1 MTLFYSLCAV
11 LGCTVLVCQFV
22 LTITGATD
30 ADDFESGDGGGGH
43 DVGDQIDSGVGDH
56 DVAHTGT
63 AAHGDPNH
71 SHSSSWFFGILT
83 LRTVTSAL
91 AFFGLTGLAMN
102 ASDVPPLP
110 ALAAASAAGFAAL
123 YLVHWMM
130 RSLAHLKAEG
140 TVRIRDAVGSTGSVY
155 VRIPGANA
163 GPGKV
168 QIMLQG
174 RTVELTATTDD
185 AATLPTGS
193 RIVVTRVLGPDA
205 VEVAA
210 AAEASTA
217 G

>member
-30 ADDFESGDGGGGH
+30 ADDLESGDVGSH
-43 DVGDQIDSGVGDH
+43 DLGDH

-63 AAHGDPNH
+63 APHGDPNH
-71 SHSSSWFFGILT
+71 AHSSSWFFGILT

-102 ASDVPPLP
+102 ASDVPPIP
-110 ALAAASAAGFAAL
+110 ALAAASGAGFAAL

-130 RSLAHLKAEG
+130 KSLSHLRAEG
-140 TVRIRDAVGSTGSVY
+140 TVRIKDAVGATGSVY

-174 RTVELTATTDD
+174 RTVELSATTDA
-185 AATLPTGS
+185 AATLPTGA

-205 VEVAA
+205 VGVAA
-210 AAEASTA
+210 VETSATT
-217 G
+217 

>member
-22 LTITGATD
+22 LTITGASD
-30 ADDFESGDGGGGH
+30 ADDLESGD
-43 DVGDQIDSGVGDH
+43 VGDHGVGDH
-56 DVAHTGT
+56 HDVANTGT
-63 AAHGDPNH
+63 GAHGDPNH
-71 SHSSSWFFGILT
+71 AHSSSWFFGILT

-102 ASDVPPLP
+102 ASDVPPIP
-110 ALAAASAAGFAAL
+110 ALAAASGAGFAAL
-123 YLVHWMM
+123 YLVHWLMK
-130 RSLAHLKAEG
+130 SLAHLKAEG

-174 RTVELTATTDD
+174 RTVELSATTDD
-185 AATLPTGS
+185 PTTLPTGA
-193 RIVVTRVLGPDA
+193 RIVVTKVLGPDA

-210 AAEASTA
+210 VEASAPT
-217 G
+217 

>member
-22 LTITGATD
+22 LTLTGATD
-30 ADDFESGDGGGGH
+30 ADDLESGDVGGH
-43 DVGDQIDSGVGDH
+43 DGIGDH
-56 DVAHTGT
+56 QDVAHTGT
-63 AAHGDPNH
+63 GSHGDPNH
-71 SHSSSWFFGILT
+71 AHSSSWFFGILT

-102 ASDVPPLP
+102 ASDVPPIA
-110 ALAAASAAGFAAL
+110 ALAAASGAGFAAL

-130 RSLAHLKAEG
+130 KSLAHLKAEG
-140 TVRIRDAVGSTGSVY
+140 TVRIKDAVGSTGSVY

-174 RTVELTATTDD
+174 RTVELSATTDD
-185 AATLPTGS
+185 AATLPTGA
-193 RIVVTRVLGPDA
+193 RIVVTKVLGPDA

-210 AAEASTA
+210 AEASAPT
-217 G
+217 

>member
-30 ADDFESGDGGGGH
+30 ADDFESGDVGSHDVAGVAGNGH
-43 DVGDQIDSGVGDH
+43 DVV
-56 DVAHTGT
+56 HTGT
-63 AAHGDPNH
+63 TPHGDPNH
-71 SHSSSWFFGILT
+71 AHSSSWFFGILT

-102 ASDVPPLP
+102 ASDVPPIP
-110 ALAAASAAGFAAL
+110 ALAAASGAGFAAL

-130 RSLAHLKAEG
+130 KSLAHLRAEG
-140 TVRIRDAVGSTGSVY
+140 TVRVKDAVGAMGSVY

-174 RTVELTATTDD
+174 RTVELSATTDA
-185 AATLPTGS
+185 AATLPTGA
-193 RIVVTRVLGPDA
+193 RIVVTKVLGPDA

-210 AAEASTA
+210 VETSTGA
-217 G
+217 

>member
-30 ADDFESGDGGGGH
+30 ADDFESGDVGSH
-43 DVGDQIDSGVGDH
+43 DLGDH

-63 AAHGDPNH
+63 APHGDPNH
-71 SHSSSWFFGILT
+71 AHSSSWFFGILT

-102 ASDVPPLP
+102 ASDVPPIP
-110 ALAAASAAGFAAL
+110 ALAAASGAGFAAL
-123 YLVHWMM
+123 YLVQWMM
-130 RSLAHLKAEG
+130 KSLSHLRAEG
-140 TVRIRDAVGSTGSVY
+140 TVRIKDAVGATGSVY

-174 RTVELTATTDD
+174 RTVELSATTDA
-185 AATLPTGS
+185 AATLPTGA

-210 AAEASTA
+210 VETSATT
-217 G
+217 

>member
-22 LTITGATD
+22 LTITGASD
-30 ADDFESGDGGGGH
+30 ADDFESGDVGGH
-43 DVGDQIDSGVGDH
+43 DVGDH
-56 DVAHTGT
+56 NVAHTGT
-63 AAHGDPNH
+63 PSNGDPNH
-71 SHSSSWFFGILT
+71 AHSSSWFFGILT

-102 ASDVPPLP
+102 ASDVPPIP
-110 ALAAASAAGFAAL
+110 ALAAASGAGFAAL

-130 RSLAHLKAEG
+130 KSLSHLRAEG
-140 TVRIRDAVGSTGSVY
+140 TVRVKDAVGSVGSVY

-185 AATLPTGS
+185 AATLPTGA
-193 RIVVTRVLGPDA
+193 RIVVTKVLGPDA

-210 AAEASTA
+210 VETSAAT
-217 G
+217 